1 MKKYRRLIQYGTF
14 YRLQSP
20 FENNVAGWMVVSS
33 DRREALVGRYKIL
46 NGTNQ
51 PFERM
56 YLKGLDEGT
65 KYLVNGNE
73 THYGDELMHCGLVTT
88 DASAGETA
96 PGEKMS
102 CDFDSELYVIE
113 AV

>member
-1 MKKYRRLIQYGTF
+1 
-14 YRLQSP
+14 
-20 FENNVAGWMVVSS
+20 MVVSS